1 VEKVLHSFKHKY
13 CIGDKRMPIT
23 TLTNISVPTEGA
35 GSNSSLLMPKL
46 QYRFRVFL
54 DNFGT
59 TGAADGTREISR
71 QVVDVTRP
79 NVSFEQMTIEA
90 YNSRTYLAGKHTW
103 DPITL
108 TLREDANNNVQKIV
122 GQQIQRQFD
131 FYEQSSAVSSGT
143 YKFQTRIEI
152 LDGGNGAQGANII
165 DRFHLVGCYI
175 ESANYN
181 TLAYATNEPV
191 TTTLSIRYDNAIQ
204 FGADEDFIGIGSAV
218 GRASNASIGGTTVT
232 G

>member
-1 VEKVLHSFKHKY
+1 
-13 CIGDKRMPIT
+13 MPIT
-23 TLTNISVPTEGA
+23 TLQNISVPTEGA

-46 QYRFRVFL
+46 QYRFRVLL
-54 DNFGT
+54 DSFGT
-59 TGAADGTREISR
+59 TGGPDGTREISR

-79 NVSFEQMTIEA
+79 NITFEQMTIEA

-108 TLREDANNNVQKIV
+108 TLREDANNNVQKVI
-122 GQQIQRQFD
+122 GQQLQKQFD
-131 FYEQSSAVSSGT
+131 FFEQSSAVSSGT

-152 LDGGNGAQGANII
+152 LDGGNGANGANVI
-165 DRFHLVGCYI
+165 DRFQLVGCYI

-181 TLAYATNEPV
+181 SLAYATNEAV
-191 TTTLSIRYDNAIQ
+191 TTTLTIRYDNAIQ
-204 FGADEDFIGIGSAV
+204 FGADDSFEGIGEATARAVASA
-218 GRASNASIGGTTVT
+218 IGGTTVT

>member
-1 VEKVLHSFKHKY
+1 
-13 CIGDKRMPIT
+13 MPIT
-23 TLTNISVPTEGA
+23 TLTNISIPTEGA

-59 TGAADGTREISR
+59 SGAADGTREVSR

-79 NVSFEQMTIEA
+79 NLSFEQMTIEA

-108 TLREDANNNVQKIV
+108 TLREDANNNVQKVV

-152 LDGGNGAQGANII
+152 LDGGNGANGANVI
-165 DRFHLVGCYI
+165 DRFHLVGCYV

-204 FGADEDFIGIGSAV
+204 FGADDDFIGIGSSET
-218 GRASNASIGGTTVT
+218 RSTNASVGGTAVT